1 MPTTNTSLEP
11 FSRDSEDAYFWH
23 HVSGV
28 MQDPFASNDEPPAPD
43 IKEYWQ
49 SLKKRAPF
57 IALCTAG
64 CALFALLYCLLTP
77 PTYTASA
84 TIEMRGYEPILSSI
98 QSENLFVTDSRKI
111 EYQKTTVAKL
121 KLAGLADQV
130 LSQSGLATELQE
142 YWGTPR
148 RSVLHRLAAALPV
161 FGGGS
166 KTAEA
171 PEAGVHFVHPA
182 DTIRKYLGLIEIA
195 PVYETNLV
203 YINASTS
210 DPFLSHKLA
219 NSHALQF
226 IEHLRRER
234 QDAITANAKLL
245 RAQAADLK
253 QKVSDSENQLATYA
267 SQNKLL
273 MLRDTDNSN
282 PNTRHIESLAQMIAD
297 ATGRRI
303 RAESAFNEAKLKSET
318 DSSVSDTEV
327 TKELRIS
334 LKQAETEYATLGSQV
349 TSEYPTMRELNAKIS
364 SLRKAIQDERRRA
377 LITLQSQFETERNT
391 EQNLRQQIEQEK
403 GKAQDVARQLIQ
415 YNVLSKEATSLREL
429 YQAVLK
435 QAQEIEISASAA
447 TPGVFVAD
455 YASVPTAPSAP
466 KTAIIVTIFTF
477 IGFAAGIIAAFV
489 RETIEDKISS
499 TESAQHALNLPLLG
513 SVPEFH
519 RRLLPAKQNENNPLT
534 LGAPD
539 PSPDTEEASPST
551 PQTPS
556 DSTQIIAAESP
567 HSAISEALRTIR
579 ANLLLS
585 SADYPPRIVAISS
598 AIQGEGKTTILAN
611 LAVTLAQAKHRTL
624 IIDGDLRLAGL
635 SKLFQYTPQTHPHGL
650 TDFITG
656 QSSLEES
663 ITPTMIPH
671 LDILPAGSKAPNP
684 AELVG
689 SASMKRLLS
698 ALRDRYDFILI
709 DTPPIMAVADALLLS
724 RLVDSVLL
732 VVRHGFTARS
742 VAREARLK
750 LGRVKARVLGVI
762 VNDMPE
768 SSLRDG
774 AMLYG
779 ANYLQVV
786 DEVEA
791 SQG

>member
-1 MPTTNTSLEP
+1 MSHTNTSLEP
-11 FSRDSEDAYFWH
+11 LARDSEDAYFWH
-23 HVSGV
+23 HMNGA
-28 MQDPFASNDEPPAPD
+28 MPDPFASSDEPPAPD
-43 IKEYWQ
+43 ITEYWNTF
-49 SLKKRAPF
+49 KKRGLF
-57 IALCTAG
+57 IGLCTAC
-64 CALFALLYCLLTP
+64 CAASALLYCLFTS

-84 TIEMRGYEPILSSI
+84 TIELRGYEPLLSTI

-130 LSQSGLATELQE
+130 LSQNGLATELQE
-142 YWGTPR
+142 YFGTPR
-148 RSVLHRLAAALPV
+148 HTFLHRLATALPA
-161 FGGGS
+161 FDKSSDEGDEHDTGF
-166 KTAEA
+166 
-171 PEAGVHFVHPA
+171 HFVHSPDA
-182 DTIRKYLGLIEIA
+182 IRKYLALIDIA

-253 QKVSDSENQLATYA
+253 QKVTDSENQLASYA

-282 PNTRHIESLAQMIAD
+282 ANTRHIESLAQMIAD

-303 RAESAFNEAKLKSET
+303 RAESSFTEAKLKSET

-327 TKELRIS
+327 TKELRVS

-349 TSEYPTMRELNAKIS
+349 TTEYPTMRELHAKIA
-364 SLRKAIQDERRRA
+364 SLKKAIQDERRRA
-377 LITLQSQFETERNT
+377 LISLQSQYETERNT

-403 GKAQDVARQLIQ
+403 SKAQEVARQLIQ
-415 YNVLSKEATSLREL
+415 YNVLSKEASSLREL

-447 TPGVFVAD
+447 TPSVFVAD
-455 YASVPTAPSAP
+455 YASLPTAPSAP
-466 KTAIIVTIFTF
+466 KTGIIVSIFTF
-477 IGFAAGIIAAFV
+477 IGFAVGIIAAFL

-513 SVPEFH
+513 TVPEFH
-519 RRLLPAKQNENNPLT
+519 RRLLPGKQTETGT
-534 LGAPD
+534 LALEGPAPAPD
-539 PSPDTEEASPST
+539 PTDTTNTA

-635 SKLFQYTPQTHPHGL
+635 SKLFQSSSQTHPLGL

-663 ITPTMIPH
+663 ITPTMVPH

-698 ALRDRYDFILI
+698 VLRERYDFILI

-779 ANYLQVV
+779 ANYLQFAN
-786 DEVEA
+786 EQEEPQA
-791 SQG
+791 